1 MVDSVSTV
9 YTLDQ
14 SLVIVWEVYF
24 VSLLLEMN
32 MSQGDLYGKTYDQQL
47 RIAGDAIADED
58 ISPNRR
64 ITGEIV
70 FEPMGNGVRVT
81 ARDDQ
86 HRVLW
91 GYIGSKETVS
101 NIHCLVATYDTLQG
115 LIAEELDKR
124 GLFTLDEPEDPVGQT
139 QAALD
144 RLEAT
149 IKWLRASLDV
159 KKVSDAT
166 LERAKAIARIATDA
180 DRQISLDAN
189 SLKGMKSR
197 TE

>member
-1 MVDSVSTV
+1 MVEQQE
-9 YTLDQ
+9 L
-14 SLVIVWEVYF
+14 F
-24 VSLLLEMN
+24 
-32 MSQGDLYGKTYDQQL
+32 GKTYDQQL
-47 RIAGDAIADED
+47 AIAGDAIDEVD

-64 ITGEIV
+64 VTGEVV

-91 GYIGSKETVS
+91 GDAGSKETV
-101 NIHCLVATYDTLQG
+101 NQIHCLVATCDTLQG
-115 LIAEELDKR
+115 LIAEELEKR
-124 GLFTLDEPEDPVGQT
+124 GLFTPDEQEDPVGQA

-144 RLEAT
+144 RLDAT
-149 IKWLRASLDV
+149 VKWLRASLDV

-166 LERAKAIARIATDA
+166 LERAKAIARIASDA
-180 DRQISLDAN
+180 DRQISLDAT

-197 TE
+197 TEQ